1 MTENIFT
8 PRTDAHPEPQG
19 DPTLRRNLGLPKGV
33 LQKNLKTFVYLGA
46 VLLVIVAAL
55 FSSSG
60 KKTPAQ
66 QASAKGQPPQ
76 PTLQDNT
83 DSNVQELK
91 NQIQAERQKEQQA
104 TMAAA
109 AMGDPALASATP
121 AQRTAAAAYGPTG
134 VPALCIP
141 GQPCSQLQ
149 QGDMQMQLTP
159 IQQQAQLIAAKE
171 RERAD
176 NSRFAS
182 NLVYSGSVETPQQ
195 QQGQTMPAQDG
206 PAARQANSSLVAPE
220 AERKREDTPGGYK
233 RPLEANVDSA
243 TGQPY
248 LIYEGSVLD
257 TVLMNR
263 LDGDA
268 VGPVKVLVSNPLYS
282 HDHQHVIIPEGTV
295 VLGEAKKIGAAGFG
309 QQRRMAVVFHRLIM
323 PDGYSVDLDQLQG
336 LDQIGEEG
344 LKDKVNNHYLQIFGT
359 SIALGVVAGASQ
371 ITQGGGTITTS
382 GSQAFTNGAAG
393 SVSQSA
399 ATILDRFIQ
408 IPPTIT
414 IREGHRVKVYFTQ
427 DLLLSSVLEPHYSTD
442 FLRRLPMRK
451 IALSLFVLWTL
462 TLAGCQSKAAKV
474 KQLQDQYNAEYPAYA
489 KDCIDPVTAGSS
501 ALLTGE
507 KLTPE
512 QIAALEAKK
521 KERDAR
527 CKPEADRLAQIQKEI
542 IAAQQ

>member
-1 MTENIFT
+1 
-8 PRTDAHPEPQG
+8 
-19 DPTLRRNLGLPKGV
+19 
-33 LQKNLKTFVYLGA
+33 
-46 VLLVIVAAL
+46 
-55 FSSSG
+55 
-60 KKTPAQ
+60 
-66 QASAKGQPPQ
+66 
-76 PTLQDNT
+76 
-83 DSNVQELK
+83 LK

-121 AQRTAAAAYGPTG
+121 AQRTAATAYGPTG

-323 PDGYSVDLDQLQG
+323 PDGYSVDLDQFQA

-427 DLLLSSVLEPHYSTD
+427 DLLL
-442 FLRRLPMRK
+442 
-451 IALSLFVLWTL
+451 
-462 TLAGCQSKAAKV
+462 
-474 KQLQDQYNAEYPAYA
+474 PAYSNHT
-489 KDCIDPVTAGSS
+489 IPQTF
-501 ALLTGE
+501 
-507 KLTPE
+507 
-512 QIAALEAKK
+512 
-521 KERDAR
+521 
-527 CKPEADRLAQIQKEI
+527 
-542 IAAQQ
+542 